1 MDIQSAQAIELIRSR
16 MPIQELVGRY
26 VALKPSGKG
35 TWKGLCPFH
44 QEKTPSFQ
52 VNEGKGLCYCF
63 GCKNGGDIFAFLQ
76 KIEGIEF
83 REALE
88 RLAQETGVELP
99 QYRGRSTARKETLQ
113 VLKLSQA
120 YFRSQLGGEALQYLL
135 GRGLTPE
142 SIEQFGLGYAPGSR
156 DGLIKYLHSHGVS
169 PQEGLEAGV
178 LMERDGRFFDRFRHR
193 LTFPIHDPLGRI
205 VAFTARALAEDDQP
219 KYLNSPETPLF
230 KKSLLLYGYPQARQ
244 HIRKRQ
250 RAVVVEGLFDVIAL
264 HQMGFGE
271 AVAVLGSSLAAEQA
285 HLLKRADA
293 AELYL
298 SFDADEAGRKATLQS
313 LNLEIARSF
322 VVYAVLLE
330 GGKDP
335 GDLLLIPDGKDRF
348 QAALAT
354 ALPEV
359 EYRFEVASKGLDL
372 RRPEHKKKV
381 LEALRPRV
389 ISDEPF
395 DRVVEKLKA
404 KIIGALELS
413 PRALED
419 YLAQGRAS
427 LRKARARAPSNLK
440 PRPSPP
446 GPDKAA
452 SIGLNRPDLTERRLL
467 RELDVIALLHSVP
480 EEEFVRWALYVEDH
494 TWPGEGSLLAEFM
507 QAARSEQGKNRIL
520 KQFEQRGEGA
530 RLIDVLMKSPSIDR
544 ANLEAHLAIA
554 MARVRE
560 VYYEM
565 RLDKLKA
572 QLSSISEPEENRTLI
587 AEIQEV
593 LQAIEAERRVYKR

>member
-1 MDIQSAQAIELIRSR
+1 MDSQSAQAIELIRSR
-16 MPIQELVGRY
+16 MPIRELVGRY

-52 VNEGKGLCYCF
+52 VNEAKGLCYCF
-63 GCKNGGDIFAFLQ
+63 GCKSGGDIFAFLQ

-88 RLAQETGVELP
+88 RLAKETGVELP
-99 QYRGRSTARKETLQ
+99 QPRGRTSPRKETLQ
-113 VLKLSQA
+113 VLELTQA
-120 YFRSQLGGEALQYLL
+120 YFRTHLGGEALQYLQQ
-135 GRGLTPE
+135 RGLTE
-142 SIEQFGLGYAPGSR
+142 QSIEQFGLGYAPQSW

-169 PQEGLEAGV
+169 PQEGLDAGV
-178 LMERDGRFFDRFRHR
+178 LMEREGRFFDRFRHR
-193 LTFPIHDPLGRI
+193 VTFPVLDPLGRI
-205 VAFTARALAEDDQP
+205 VAFTARALAKDDNP
-219 KYLNSPETPLF
+219 KYLNSPETALF

-244 HIRKRQ
+244 TIRERQ

-264 HQMGFGE
+264 HQMGFTE
-271 AVAVLGSSLAAEQA
+271 AVAVLGSSLSAEQA

-335 GDLLLIPDGKDRF
+335 GDLLLLSDGKDRF
-348 QAALAT
+348 EAALRS

-359 EYRFEVASKGLDL
+359 EYRFEVASSGLDL
-372 RRPEHKKKV
+372 RRPEHKKRV
-381 LEALRPRV
+381 LEALKPRLV
-389 ISDEPF
+389 SLEPF

-404 KIIGALELS
+404 KVIGALELS

-419 YLAQGRAS
+419 YLARERSSSARPGARSAVGRELPRHDGSAS
-427 LRKARARAPSNLK
+427 L
-440 PRPSPP
+440 
-446 GPDKAA
+446 
-452 SIGLNRPDLTERRLL
+452 GLSRPDLTEKRLL
-467 RELDVIALLHSVP
+467 RELDVIALLYSVP
-480 EEEFVRWALYVEDH
+480 EEEFVQWALYVEDH
-494 TWPGEGSLLAEFM
+494 TWPPEGSLLADFM
-507 QAARSEQGKNRIL
+507 QAARSEQGKNRVL
-520 KQFEQRGEGA
+520 KHFEQRGEGA
-530 RLIDVLMKSPSIDR
+530 RLIDVLMKTPSFDR
-544 ANLEAHLAIA
+544 GNLESHLTVA

-565 RLDKLKA
+565 RLDKLKT
-572 QLSSISEPEENRTLI
+572 QLKSTSDLDEIRILTKD
-587 AEIQEV
+587 IQEV